1 MSRVWFAQPLETVAT
16 FWRVLRRD
24 GVTLGFVTHDRDLW
38 FDGLLHRAA
47 PGLTPSAIRRSA
59 DLQPDSAEVEGA
71 LSHAAITSP
80 DLRIGRYD
88 GARILIGLVDWQTLE
103 RTVIYRGAIQGLA
116 EEAGRFTAEL
126 ASRKAE
132 LQRDPVPRTS
142 PTCRA
147 EFCGLGCA
155 LSAAGFDHSA
165 VLTGHDPAN
174 DAVTFDLSITAE
186 DFLGGTL
193 RWLDG
198 PYAGLRAGVA
208 GVLGEALVLDSPFD
222 IILSP
227 GTRAI
232 LREGCDRTLATC
244 AARFGNAINFQ
255 GEPFLPGNDQVSR
268 YASPG
273 GGGPG
278 TGFGK

>member
-1 MSRVWFAQPLETVAT
+1 MSRVWFSQPLETVAT

-24 GVTLGFVTHDRDLW
+24 GVTLGFATHDRDLW
-38 FDGLLHRAA
+38 FDDVLHRAA

-71 LSHAAITSP
+71 LSHEAITSA

-88 GARILIGLVDWQTLE
+88 GARILIGLVDWETLE
-103 RTVIYRGAIQGLA
+103 RAVIYRGAIEGLA

-132 LQRDPVPRTS
+132 LQLDPVPRTS

-147 EFCGLGCA
+147 EFCGPGCA
-155 LSAAGFDHSA
+155 LSGARFDHLA
-165 VLTGHDPAN
+165 ILTHHDLAD
-174 DAVTFDLSITAE
+174 DAVTFDLAVPAAN
-186 DFLGGTL
+186 FVGGTL

-198 PYAGLRAGVA
+198 SSAGLRAVVA
-208 GVLGEALVLDSPFD
+208 GVSGEALILDQPLDTVLPAG
-222 IILSP
+222 IP
-227 GTRAI
+227 AI
-232 LREGCDRTLATC
+232 LREGCDRTLTTC
-244 AARFGNAINFQ
+244 AARFGNALNFQ

-268 YASPG
+268 YASPR

-278 TGFGK
+278 AGFGK